1 LNLKKITIDKKIKKH
16 FARSAF
22 SFKPLD
28 KNNLLCYNKSMD
40 IRNENSKLIGMTRPQ
55 GSNEA
60 VYDHTGKYLGYTNSN
75 GTFNHQGHR
84 VSYQAVPGLL
94 IR

>member
-1 LNLKKITIDKKIKKH
+1 
-16 FARSAF
+16 
-22 SFKPLD
+22 
-28 KNNLLCYNKSMD
+28 MD

-84 VSYQAVPGLL
+84 ISYQAVPGLL